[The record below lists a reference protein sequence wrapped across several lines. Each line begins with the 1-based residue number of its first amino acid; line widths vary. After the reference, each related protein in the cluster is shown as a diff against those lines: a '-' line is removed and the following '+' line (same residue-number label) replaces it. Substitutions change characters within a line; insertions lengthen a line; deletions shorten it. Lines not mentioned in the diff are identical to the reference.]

1 MTDNKCVFV
10 LKEWHREAIKLSK
23 LGYSS
28 RQIANRLDKGKSS
41 VNDVLAK
48 VNGSFYGWTEKPK
61 LLVGEWIPA
70 IKVPK
75 AGPKILFIDIET
87 KPILAHVWRL
97 FDQNVGLNQIQEDWS
112 ILSYCAKWKGN
123 DDVIYEDL
131 EGAED
136 FEDDSKLLGNLWK
149 LMNEADI
156 IVGQNSKRFDVKKI
170 NARLVLNGYPK
181 PSTFRQI
188 DTLNIAKAQFGF
200 TSNKL
205 AFMTDKLCTQYKKLE
220 HGKFAGHLLWSECM
234 KNNPEAWAE
243 MKLYNIN
250 DVLSLEE
257 LYNILSSW
265 DNTLPNFDVYVDEIL
280 DMSVWQED
288 GFHYSNIGKYKRYRN
303 TETGVQRRSRVNLL
317 PKEKRD
323 SLLSNITG

>member
-1 MTDNKCVFV
+1 LSNWHIEALKLRV
-10 LKEWHREAIKLSK
+10 LGW
-23 LGYSS
+23 SS
-28 RQIANRLDKGKSS
+28 RKIGKHLGKGKSS
-41 VNDVLAK
+41 VNDLFKRLDSGAYSPTQIDTLGLDK
-48 VNGSFYGWTEKPK
+48 VEVK
-61 LLVGEWIPA
+61 
-70 IKVPK
+70 
-75 AGPKILFIDIET
+75 GPKILFIDIET

-112 ILSYCAKWKGN
+112 ILSYCAKWKGS

-131 EGAED
+131 QGSDD
-136 FEDDSKLLGNLWK
+136 FEDDSRLLGNLWK
-149 LMNEADI
+149 LLNEADI
-156 IVGQNSKRFDVKKI
+156 VVGQNSKRFDVKKI

-205 AFMTDKLCTQYKKLE
+205 QYMTDQLCTRHKKLE
-220 HGKFAGHLLWSECM
+220 HGKFAGHMLWAECM

-243 MKLYNIN
+243 MKLYNVN

-257 LYNILSSW
+257 LYDILSSW

-280 DMSVWQED
+280 DMSVWEED
-288 GFHYSNIGKYKRYRN
+288 GYHYSNLGKYKRYRN
-303 TETGVQRRSRVNLL
+303 KITGVQRRSRVNLL
-317 PKEKRD
+317 TKEKRE
-323 SLLSNITG
+323 SLLSNITS

>member
-1 MTDNKCVFV
+1 MSNW
-10 LKEWHREAIKLSK
+10 KEKAV
-23 LGYSS
+23 
-28 RQIANRLDKGKSS
+28 D
-41 VNDVLAK
+41 LAK
-48 VNGSFYGWTEKPK
+48 EGISWRKIARELNISKSTCSDY
-61 LLVGEWIPA
+61 LR
-70 IKVPK
+70 KVFK
-75 AGPKILFIDIET
+75 GTFVEHDLEVKGPKILFIDIET
-87 KPILAHVWRL
+87 RPILAHVWRL
-97 FDQNVGLNQIQEDWS
+97 FDQNVGLNQIQEDWC
-112 ILSYCAKWKGN
+112 ILSYCAKWKGS

-131 EGAED
+131 QDAPD
-136 FEDDSKLLGNLWK
+136 FEDDAKLLGNLWK
-149 LMNEADI
+149 LLNEADI
-156 IVGQNSKRFDVKKI
+156 VVGQNSKRFDVKKI

-205 AFMTDKLCTQYKKLE
+205 QYMTDQLCTKYKKLE
-220 HGKFAGHLLWSECM
+220 HGKFAGHLLWSGCM
-234 KNNPEAWAE
+234 KNDPEAWAE

-257 LYNILSSW
+257 LYDILSSW

-280 DMSVWQED
+280 DMSVWEED
-288 GFHYSNIGKYKRYRN
+288 GFHYSNVGKYKRYRN
-303 TETGVQRRSRVNLL
+303 KITGVQRRSRVNLL

>member
-1 MTDNKCVFV
+1 MSNWKEEALK
-10 LKEWHREAIKLSK
+10 LKEQGL
-23 LGYSS
+23 SS
-28 RQIANRLDKGKSS
+28 RTIGRILGKGKSTI
-41 VNDVLAK
+41 NDYLSTVKKMFEL
-48 VNGSFYGWTEKPK
+48 
-61 LLVGEWIPA
+61 PA
-70 IKVPK
+70 QI
-75 AGPKILFIDIET
+75 GPKILFIDIET

-112 ILSYCAKWKGN
+112 ILSYCAKWKGS
-123 DDVIYEDL
+123 DEVIYEDL
-131 EGAED
+131 QGSED

-205 AFMTDKLCTQYKKLE
+205 QYMTDQLCTKYKKLE

-257 LYNILSSW
+257 LYDILSSW

-280 DMSVWQED
+280 DRSVWEED
-288 GFHYSNIGKYKRYRN
+288 GFHYSNVGKYKRYRN
-303 TETGVQRRSRVNLL
+303 KVTGVQRRSRVNLL
-317 PKEKRD
+317 TKDKRE
-323 SLLSNITG
+323 SLLANITG